1 GCDASILVDG
11 PSTEKTAE
19 ANLSVRGYEFI
30 ERLKAALE
38 SECPGVVSCADI
50 IAVATKVLIKLGGGL
65 DYPVETGRKD
75 GLVSNAADVQLPN
88 PSMTVDEAAAV
99 FAAKNFTLE
108 EMVVLLGYHAVGIAH
123 CNFFQ
128 DRLYQ
133 GTAQFD
139 SEMDP
144 SLVRQL
150 KQTCPQSPITNNT
163 TPLNQD
169 STNNNT
175 LNNRFYGEL
184 LGNRG
189 LLAVDQ
195 ALSRDPASSTIVTKL
210 SQNRALFDI
219 RTAQVMIKLQAV
231 EVLIGDQGGIRKTCG
246 NIN

>member
-1 GCDASILVDG
+1 
-11 PSTEKTAE
+11 
-19 ANLSVRGYEFI
+19 
-30 ERLKAALE
+30 
-38 SECPGVVSCADI
+38 
-50 IAVATKVLIKLGGGL
+50 
-65 DYPVETGRKD
+65 
-75 GLVSNAADVQLPN
+75 
-88 PSMTVDEAAAV
+88 
-99 FAAKNFTLE
+99 
-108 EMVVLLGYHAVGIAH
+108 
-123 CNFFQ
+123 
-128 DRLYQ
+128 
-133 GTAQFD
+133 
-139 SEMDP
+139 MDP